1 MAARARDTAP
11 GKEKRGTS
19 PSHISNTASTQRR
32 RSPNPSKTNSPARTH
47 DSTSPL
53 DKHIPNYLRPTVS
66 SSLDVSKSHGKK
78 PVSTVEAAN
87 KPNLARRRSFD
98 KPPSPSRTMTSR
110 VSPNPRVSRVSPN
123 PTLRSSSFSGKSVTP
138 VKGVADKSLRTAKDA
153 GKQHSLYARAVNTV
167 KKSSTGSTKKH
178 EGRSAAS
185 ITKEKVASPP
195 QEVENPHTPDVPEPE
210 MQDRYQEM
218 PLAEAEEQ
226 TVETASNYEKGDE
239 DSLLEDQEHGAKD
252 SPLEDQEHGAKD
264 SPLED
269 QEPVDFKENEDESSD
284 EDAKIVT
291 VESSKNPEKQDA
303 EVVIVESYA
312 IPGNQDAN
320 IVNVEFSELP
330 ENQDAPLGVMREE
343 PDDDSD
349 IKEISSPQQELKE
362 QATNEINNINSDESV
377 AGTPNEEVEEEE
389 RNKEEEEAM
398 TSNENEEEAV
408 GSEAH
413 EPKETEL
420 KEIAVEVNREA
431 ENATPK
437 SQKNSPVSNDVIEET
452 ANKLREQRKNKVK
465 ALAGAFETVISL
477 QEK

>member
-19 PSHISNTASTQRR
+19 PSHISNTATTQRR

-47 DSTSPL
+47 NSTSPS

-66 SSLDVSKSHGKK
+66 SSPDVSKSHGKK
-78 PVSTVEAAN
+78 PVSTAEAAN

-110 VSPNPRVSRVSPN
+110 ISPNPRVSRVSPN

-153 GKQHSLYARAVNTV
+153 GKQPSLYARAVNTV
-167 KKSSTGSTKKH
+167 KKSSTGGIKKQD
-178 EGRSAAS
+178 GRTAAP
-185 ITKEKVASPP
+185 ITKDKVISPP

-210 MQDRYQEM
+210 MQYRYQEM

-226 TVETASNYEKGDE
+226 TVETASNYEKGAK
-239 DSLLEDQEHGAKD
+239 DSLLEDQED
-252 SPLEDQEHGAKD
+252 GAKD

-269 QEPVDFKENEDESSD
+269 QEPVDFKQTEYESSD

-291 VESSKNPEKQDA
+291 VESSTIPEKQDA

-312 IPGNQDAN
+312 IPGEEDAN
-320 IVNVEFSELP
+320 VVKVEFSEVP
-330 ENQDAPLGVMREE
+330 ENQDAPLGVMMEE

-362 QATNEINNINSDESV
+362 QGTNEINNINSDESV
-377 AGTPNEEVEEEE
+377 AGAPNEDVEEEE
-389 RNKEEEEAM
+389 RKEEEEEEAM
-398 TSNENEEEAV
+398 LSNENEEVAI

-420 KEIAVEVNREA
+420 KEIVVEVNREA

>member
-19 PSHISNTASTQRR
+19 PSYGPNTATTQRR
-32 RSPNPSKTNSPARTH
+32 RSPNPSKTNSPARIH
-47 DSTSPL
+47 DSTSTPS

-66 SSLDVSKSHGKK
+66 SGLDVSKSHGKK
-78 PVSTVEAAN
+78 PVSTAEAAN

-98 KPPSPSRTMTSR
+98 KPPSPSRTMSSR
-110 VSPNPRVSRVSPN
+110 ISPNPRVSRVSPN
-123 PTLRSSSFSGKSVTP
+123 RTLRSSSFSGKSVTP

-167 KKSSTGSTKKH
+167 KKSSTGSIKKQ

-185 ITKEKVASPP
+185 VTKDKVISPP
-195 QEVENPHTPDVPEPE
+195 QEVENPHTPDVPEQE
-210 MQDRYQEM
+210 MQYRYQEM

-226 TVETASNYEKGDE
+226 TDETTSNYEKGAK
-239 DSLLEDQEHGAKD
+239 DSLLEDQED
-252 SPLEDQEHGAKD
+252 GAKD

-269 QEPVDFKENEDESSD
+269 QEPEGFKQTEDESSD

-291 VESSKNPEKQDA
+291 VESSTVPEKQDA
-303 EVVIVESYA
+303 EVVIAESYA
-312 IPGNQDAN
+312 IPREQDD
-320 IVNVEFSELP
+320 VNVEFSEVP
-330 ENQDAPLGVMREE
+330 ENQDAPLGVTMEE

-362 QATNEINNINSDESV
+362 HDTNEINNINSDESV
-377 AGTPNEEVEEEE
+377 AGAPNKEVEEEE
-389 RNKEEEEAM
+389 RKEKEEEEEAM
-398 TSNENEEEAV
+398 PSTENKEVAN